1 MAKRRAHGEGTIVR
15 RKDGRWAG
23 ALVVGRAPNGKV
35 LRKWVYGRT
44 RQQVVAALER
54 LRQKRRTAG
63 LPPAP
68 ERTTLEQY
76 LRTWLADTAA
86 PTVRPKTLD
95 LYARAVGRIVRVL
108 GRVRLVDLGPHH
120 VQHLLRALEQEG
132 AGVRTRQVV
141 YGVLRKALNDG
152 VRTGMRETNPCSAV
166 RPPRLPTP
174 PVRHWSGEEARRFLD
189 AAREDRF
196 FGVYVLAL
204 TCGLRQGEILGLC
217 WDCVDLEGG
226 SLRIIRQLQDLH
238 GELVLTEPKSS
249 SSRRTIPLPPPALQ
263 ALRARREAAEREGVF
278 RPNGPVFT
286 DTRGG
291 FVRPSNLLRRSFY
304 PLLRRAG
311 VPKIRFHDLRHTAAT
326 LALEQGVHPRVVA
339 DLLGHSRVT
348 LTLSTYSHV
357 LPTLVRGAVD
367 AISRSITGTGDNNL
381 TT

>member
-1 MAKRRAHGEGTIVR
+1 
-15 RKDGRWAG
+15 
-23 ALVVGRAPNGKV
+23 VV
-35 LRKWVYGRT
+35 RKWVYGRT

-132 AGVRTRQVV
+132 AGVRACQVC
-141 YGVLRKALNDG
+141 YETLRKALNDA
-152 VRTGMRETNPCSAV
+152 VRLGLRESNPALRV
-166 RPPRLPTP
+166 RPPRKPYRP
-174 PVRHWSGEEARRFLD
+174 PRTWTAEEARRFLEV
-189 AAREDRF
+189 AREDRYW
-196 FGVYVLAL
+196 GVFALAL
-204 TCGLRQGEILGLC
+204 STGLRKAEILGLC
-217 WDCVDLEGG
+217 WDCVDLERGVV
-226 SLRIIRQLQDLH
+226 RVVRQLQDLH
-238 GELVLTEPKSS
+238 GDLVLSEPKSAA
-249 SSRRTIPLPPPALQ
+249 SRRSVPLPPLALE
-263 ALRARREAAEREGVF
+263 ALRWHHAKAAREGHY
-278 RPNGPVFT
+278 RPDGPVFT

-291 FVRPSNLLRRSFY
+291 FVRPSNLYRRHFL
-304 PLLRRAG
+304 PLIERAG
-311 VPKIRFHDLRHTAAT
+311 VPRIRFHDLRHTAAT

-367 AISRSITGTGDNNL
+367 AISGSITGQGDNNL